1 MCHWTISVTGET
13 PWPRDLLDSE
23 RGNTIDDVGIA
34 TDFISKGSTP
44 RSSYNMLDDKYIL
57 ILLRNFKCY

>member
-1 MCHWTISVTGET
+1 MCHGIVSVTGET

-23 RGNTIDDVGIA
+23 RGYTIDHVGIA
-34 TDFISKGSTP
+34 TDFISRGSTP

-57 ILLRNFKCY
+57 ILLSNPE